1 MLSEGTIRFL
11 KQLKKNNHREW
22 FERNRKNYEA
32 AREEFTG
39 LVKLILEAH
48 GKKDPDISHLTPK
61 DCIFR
66 INRDVRFS
74 KDKSP
79 YKPNFGASFS
89 RGGKKSIF
97 AGYYFHLEPGNSFA
111 GGGLWMPEAERV
123 KKLRQEIDYNFESFQ
138 KIIKGKRFV
147 AEYGDLEKTGETSL
161 SREPK
166 GYTREN
172 PAIDYL
178 KLKSW
183 IALKKIGDADLTR
196 KDLPQKILSA
206 FQALQPLI
214 KFINSGIEDMA
225 D

>member
-1 MLSEGTIRFL
+1 MLAEGTLRFL
-11 KQLKKNNHREW
+11 KELKKNNQREW
-22 FERNRKNYEA
+22 FEINRSRYEA
-32 AREEFTG
+32 AREDFG
-39 LVKLILEAH
+39 CLVDAIIKSH
-48 GKKDPDISHLTPK
+48 GKRDPDISHLTRR

-111 GGGLWMPEAERV
+111 GGGLWMPDAPRL

-138 KIIKGKRFV
+138 KILKDKKFI
-147 AEYGDLEKTGETSL
+147 AEYGGLEITGETSL

-166 GYTREN
+166 GYTRDN

-183 IALKKIGDADLTR
+183 IALKKISDAELR
-196 KDLPQKILSA
+196 GKELPARILAA
-206 FQALQPLI
+206 FQALQPLV
-214 KFINSGIEDMA
+214 KFINTGLEDLSS
-225 D
+225 